1 MPLGE
6 WGHECNPVS
15 ERNKGSCEARS
26 CFLFSTYLSKSPRQK
41 FTRRLTTLL
50 NRLCHRNKKHVR
62 KFLDDCLA
70 RDLAHAYQALCFPR
84 LAQRHD
90 DSPPLAQLAPEWLG
104 NFRRGGRQQ
113 DRVEGRF
120 FFPTKKSI
128 SDFEVYVFEAKLL
141 NDPFGDRKSTRLN
154 SSHQSTSRM

>member
-15 ERNKGSCEARS
+15 ERNKESCEARS
-26 CFLFSTYLSKSPRQK
+26 CFLFSTYLSKSPRPK

-70 RDLAHAYQALCFPR
+70 RDLAHAYQALWFPR
-84 LAQRHD
+84 PAQRHGA
-90 DSPPLAQLAPEWLG
+90 SPPVAQLPRERLG
-104 NFRRGGRQQ
+104 NVRAGG
-113 DRVEGRF
+113 
-120 FFPTKKSI
+120 P
-128 SDFEVYVFEAKLL
+128 
-141 NDPFGDRKSTRLN
+141 
-154 SSHQSTSRM
+154 